1 MWNAVHAL
9 SSYVISKALIN
20 FSSTLPYESIYHSAR
35 QNLITNAS
43 AYSKLYCLYFGYC
56 HETKFVLLIYFR
68 CIYYFV
74 QEMHWG
80 RIFSAYVDLL
90 NK

>member
-43 AYSKLYCLYFGYC
+43 AYSKLYCL
-56 HETKFVLLIYFR
+56 
-68 CIYYFV
+68 
-74 QEMHWG
+74 
-80 RIFSAYVDLL
+80 
-90 NK
+90 